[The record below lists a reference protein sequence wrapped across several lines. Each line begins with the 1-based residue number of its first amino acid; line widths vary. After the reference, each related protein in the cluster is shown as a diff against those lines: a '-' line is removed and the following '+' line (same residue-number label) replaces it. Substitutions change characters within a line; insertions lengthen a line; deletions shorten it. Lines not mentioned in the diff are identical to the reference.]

1 MPSKAALTAR
11 TGPAWQPDALIR
23 TKLYIPQVRP
33 KRVPRRALLA
43 RLEAGLTRKLT
54 LIAAPAGFGKTTL
67 LSDWIAAGSRPVAW
81 VSLDARDNDPLRFAA
96 YVVAALGTLELDLG
110 QAAPALRPERGA
122 AAPHGAA
129 PSLEAVFTALINQA
143 TEVAE

>member
-54 LIAAPAGFGKTTL
+54 LIAAPAGFGKTVL
-67 LSDWIAAGSRPVAW
+67 LREWRSAMTARRSCGCRRTVPMQVRWARPAM
-81 VSLDARDNDPLRFAA
+81 
-96 YVVAALGTLELDLG
+96 
-110 QAAPALRPERGA
+110 
-122 AAPHGAA
+122 
-129 PSLEAVFTALINQA
+129 
-143 TEVAE
+143 